1 MKLTLANKVKLVA
14 IPAIA
19 LAAGIGLAA
28 CGSEGSAPAS
38 NTPASSTS
46 MPVSNE

>member
-19 LAAGIGLAA
+19 LAAGIGLTARQ
-28 CGSEGSAPAS
+28 GLIVRKGGD
-38 NTPASSTS
+38 
-46 MPVSNE
+46 